1 MDSRRISQEFTPSII
16 YDDDEDEVIVK
27 AGDRT
32 GDKAHTLI
40 RTEDIIKEDRMPGDK
55 LSEDE
60 LSQGRIQWGHE
71 SLFPKLCMNEFVHR
85 DAQIVH
91 KDCMC
96 TQT

>member
-71 SLFPKLCMNEFVHR
+71 SLFPSTHSEVHPHGL
-85 DAQIVH
+85 VGSLSP
-91 KDCMC
+91 
-96 TQT
+96 

>member
-71 SLFPKLCMNEFVHR
+71 SLFPEPEFIFSFLNFERGLKLIM
-85 DAQIVH
+85 
-91 KDCMC
+91 
-96 TQT
+96 

>member
-71 SLFPKLCMNEFVHR
+71 SLFPQFGQFAVMLSSKAGARSIEEV
-85 DAQIVH
+85 A
-91 KDCMC
+91 
-96 TQT
+96 